1 MLTCYVQIRIL
12 LSRNGELSVTASPTA
27 PMSLHDP
34 MAPSLWLPS
43 ASSTHPPNFGLEL
56 LVIHVDEVPTPSSVF
71 TRTKTTH
78 RDCYTAARS
87 RFNIPPPPTTS
98 CDDVLLYN
106 DCEDVTETSIRN
118 IAFVR
123 RSPPQ
128 WITPSASS
136 GCLTGVIRR
145 WLLEQGRVV
154 EARDGELKKT
164 DIVDGEYVLTFN
176 GVEGCR
182 LGRVKLTG

>member
-12 LSRNGELSVTASPTA
+12 LSCNGELSVTASPTA
-27 PMSLHDP
+27 PMPSHDP

-106 DCEDVTETSIRN
+106 ESFNCKHSARVFPS
-118 IAFVR
+118 
-123 RSPPQ
+123 RSPRLYMAVMSNA
-128 WITPSASS
+128 IEPSKECTHSF
-136 GCLTGVIRR
+136 TKQRIER
-145 WLLEQGRVV
+145 
-154 EARDGELKKT
+154 
-164 DIVDGEYVLTFN
+164 
-176 GVEGCR
+176 
-182 LGRVKLTG
+182 